1 MQPIA
6 TAKAQASF
14 LEVVLPEQANHY
26 GTLYGA
32 NALQMM
38 GKAAFVSATRHARCA
53 VVMAKADNIEFARP
67 IRIGSII
74 DIRAQVVFQGQ
85 SSMTV
90 IVEIVPEQPGV
101 EENSPAITGRF
112 MMVAVDNNGIPMPIP
127 PSDRSHAEDTVS

>member
-6 TAKAQASF
+6 PAHAQASF

-38 GKAAFVSATRHARCA
+38 GKAAFVCATRHARCA

-67 IRIGSII
+67 IHIGSIV

-90 IVEIVPEQPGV
+90 IVEIMPEQLGV
-101 EENSPAITGRF
+101 EAKTPAITGHF
-112 MMVAVDNNGIPMPIP
+112 MMVAVDGSGIPMPIP
-127 PSDRSHAEDTVS
+127 PLDRSHL